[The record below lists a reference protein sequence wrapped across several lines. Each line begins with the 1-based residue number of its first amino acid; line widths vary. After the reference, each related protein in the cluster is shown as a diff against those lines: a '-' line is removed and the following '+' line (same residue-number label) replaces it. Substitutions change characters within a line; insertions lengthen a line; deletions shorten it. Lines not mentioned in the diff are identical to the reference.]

1 MKINNLLRK
10 GIAEAMG
17 VMLFVVS
24 IVAANNNPTT
34 RSLAL
39 AGTLT
44 LMILITATVS
54 GGHLN
59 PAVSLVMFARK
70 VIDLPTLLAY
80 WIAQLIGAT
89 LGLHLGY
96 ALSGAT
102 VAPAVANIPSQ
113 SGVFIGEVLAT
124 TVLVLI
130 ILRLAST
137 KRESII
143 PFAVGI
149 WVFAA
154 STFTLTGAQANPAV
168 TFAFMVRDGF
178 TQNPLLIVLAEFLGA
193 LIALAYVIVL
203 DSGAKAKKKKK

>member
-1 MKINNLLRK
+1 
-10 GIAEAMG
+10 
-17 VMLFVVS
+17 
-24 IVAANNNPTT
+24 
-34 RSLAL
+34 
-39 AGTLT
+39 
-44 LMILITATVS
+44 
-54 GGHLN
+54 
-59 PAVSLVMFARK
+59 MFARK

-80 WIAQLIGAT
+80 WIAQLIGAS
-89 LGLHLGY
+89 LGLYLGY

-113 SGVFIGEVLAT
+113 SGAFIGELLAT

-137 KRESII
+137 KRESKI
-143 PFAVGI
+143 PFAVGL

-203 DSGAKAKKKKK
+203 DSSAKAKKKKK